1 MKKLTSILYLVAISL
16 VLPTPLSAA
25 PDGNKS
31 GLDNDPEVIYM
42 KEYTSVPITFLTID
56 ETAVY
61 ASKKGKT
68 SRKLGTFSAG
78 TSVQLLAMDRHAYR
92 ISGKGKY
99 GLLNGWVSPK
109 SLASQDPKFVENLQ
123 QLYDRQMKVNALIA
137 NKQVAIG
144 MSLSEV
150 LQSLGEP
157 TKKEERVTKD
167 GKSGKYEFIQFDE
180 EKHYRYVTDPRTG
193 SVYKQ
198 LSHITTEEKSNV
210 TVEFEN
216 NLVTAITSKEDN
228 GPGKINI
235 IVPPIVFGF

>member
-1 MKKLTSILYLVAISL
+1 MKKLTPILFRIGASL
-16 VLPTPLSAA
+16 MLLTSLTAA
-25 PDGNKS
+25 PAGNKS
-31 GLDNDPEVIYM
+31 GLDNDPEVIYL
-42 KEYTSVPITFLTID
+42 KEYTSVPIQFLTIED
-56 ETAVY
+56 TAVY

-78 TSVQLLAMDRHAYR
+78 TSVELLAMDRNAYR

-109 SLASQDPKFVENLQ
+109 SLASHDPKFVENLQ
-123 QLYDRQMKVNALIA
+123 QLYDRQIKVNELIA

-144 MSLSEV
+144 MSVGEV
-150 LQSLGEP
+150 MQSLGEP

-198 LSHITTEEKSNV
+198 LSHVTTEEKSNI
-210 TVEFEN
+210 TVEFESN
-216 NLVTAITSKEDN
+216 TVTAITSKEDK

-235 IVPPIVFGF
+235 IVPPIIFGF

>member
-1 MKKLTSILYLVAISL
+1 MKKLTSILYLTSISYL
-16 VLPTPLSAA
+16 LLTSVTIAQN
-25 PDGNKS
+25 DNKS
-31 GLDNDPEVIYM
+31 GLDNDPEVIYLS
-42 KEYTSVPITFLTID
+42 EYTSVPISFLTID
-56 ETAVY
+56 DTAIY
-61 ASKKGKT
+61 ASKKGT
-68 SRKLGTFSAG
+68 SSRKIGTFAAG
-78 TSVQLLAMDRHAYR
+78 TSVQLLAMDKNAYR

-109 SLASQDPKFVENLQ
+109 SLASTDPKFVENLN
-123 QLYDRQMKVNALIA
+123 QLYDRQMKVNALIE

-150 LQSLGEP
+150 ILSLGEA

-167 GKSGKYEFIQFDE
+167 GKSGKYEFIQFE
-180 EKHYRYVTDPRTG
+180 EQKHYRYVTDPRTG
-193 SVYKQ
+193 SIYKQ
-198 LSHITTEEKSNV
+198 LSHITTEEKANI

-216 NLVTAITSKEDN
+216 NLVVAITSKEDK